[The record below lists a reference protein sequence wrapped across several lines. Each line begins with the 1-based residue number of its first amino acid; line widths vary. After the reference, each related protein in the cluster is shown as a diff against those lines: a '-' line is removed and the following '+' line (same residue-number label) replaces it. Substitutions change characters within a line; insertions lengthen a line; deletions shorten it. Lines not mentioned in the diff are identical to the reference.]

1 MEYLNKIVK
10 VSPFSYT
17 HAMEEFAE
25 LQVECSKME
34 RGIGRP
40 DKLRK
45 ELGDAFFHLLKLM
58 NKHDITMD
66 DLAEDLTM
74 ETLERFPEQIKEV
87 EKNENNV

>member
-1 MEYLNKIVK
+1 MEYLKKIVK
-10 VSPFSYT
+10 VSPFSYI

-58 NKHDITMD
+58 NKHNIAMD
-66 DLAEDLTM
+66 DLIKDLIYETM
-74 ETLERFPEQIKEV
+74 ERFPEQIKEV
-87 EKNENNV
+87 EKL

>member
-10 VSPFSYT
+10 ISPFSYI

-40 DKLRK
+40 DKFRK
-45 ELGDAFFHLLKLM
+45 ELGDVLFHMLKLM
-58 NKHDITMD
+58 EVHNIVMD
-66 DLAEDLTM
+66 DLIKDLIYETM
-74 ETLERFPEQIKEV
+74 ERFPEQIKEV